1 MALPLIVDSIDKIPD
16 AIRGEYTEKDGKF
29 HLNIDGEVPDA
40 NESAALRKALENS
53 RRVEKELQKKI
64 AKWEKLGK
72 SDEEIA
78 ELLQATEEAERKKM
92 EADGDHQKIL
102 KQLQDKWEKERADL
116 ETELTAA
123 RTSER
128 SAIIGTSV
136 MSALTKAGATDE
148 GIDLLPDR
156 LSGRIKYETEDGKRV
171 LKIMQADG
179 ETPMAGS
186 GKDGTATFDDL
197 VKEAVTKW
205 PSLFKGDGQ
214 SGSGKRPDNNSGR
227 AGAKKKSDFK
237 SEKERAAWVEA
248 NGFDAYKAL
257 PD

>member
-29 HLNIDGEVPDA
+29 HLNLEGDVPDP
-40 NESAALRKALENS
+40 NESVALRKALENS
-53 RRVEKELQKKI
+53 RRVEKELQKKV

-72 SDEEIA
+72 SDDEIA
-78 ELLQATEEAERKKM
+78 ELLRSTEEAERKKAE
-92 EADGDHQKIL
+92 EAGDHQKIL
-102 KQLQDKWEKERADL
+102 KQLQDKWDKERADL
-116 ETELTAA
+116 ETELNAA
-123 RTSER
+123 RNSER

-136 MSALTKAGATDE
+136 MSALTKAGATEE

-156 LSGRIKYETEDGKRV
+156 LSGRIKYETEDGRRV

-197 VKEAVTKW
+197 VKESVEKW
-205 PSLFKGDGQ
+205 PSLFKGTGQ
-214 SGSGKRPDNNSGR
+214 NGSGKQPDKGAGR
-227 AGAKKKSDFK
+227 AGVKRKSDFK

-248 NGFDAYKAL
+248 NGFDAYKSL